1 MISKKSTSLKL
12 DFFNQ
17 ENSDTITK
25 SATTESSRNRSKS
38 SSVAHQISK
47 LIRSQTTRKTAHS
60 ETCSTVA
67 TSEFS
72 WNATKP
78 SPPDST
84 NSAFISTTITAIVSK
99 SNTNQSGK
107 PTDFTPVNKPD
118 FKFPC
123 LVPKH
128 LGSTTE
134 PGQIPSNESL
144 SSLCSND
151 KIDSAQLH
159 NTDWNSFQ
167 NINLMKNTK
176 SDRNSDDSYFNN
188 NPDQLLKHFNEEG
201 SDEIMKKKSV

>member
-1 MISKKSTSLKL
+1 MILKKPTSSKL

-25 SATTESSRNRSKS
+25 PATTEPSQNRSKS

-47 LIRSQTTRKTAHS
+47 SIESQITRKTTHS
-60 ETCSTVA
+60 ETCSMIA
-67 TSEFS
+67 TSELS
-72 WNATKP
+72 WNATK
-78 SPPDST
+78 SSSSDSA

-99 SNTNQSGK
+99 PNTNQSEK
-107 PTDFTPVNKPD
+107 PTDSASVNKPD

-123 LVPKH
+123 LVSKH
-128 LGSTTE
+128 LDSTTE
-134 PGQIPSNESL
+134 SEQISSNESL
-144 SSLCSND
+144 PSLCFND

-167 NINLMKNTK
+167 NINLTENTELN
-176 SDRNSDDSYFNN
+176 RNSDDSYFNN
-188 NPDQLLKHFNEEG
+188 NSDQLLEHFNEKE